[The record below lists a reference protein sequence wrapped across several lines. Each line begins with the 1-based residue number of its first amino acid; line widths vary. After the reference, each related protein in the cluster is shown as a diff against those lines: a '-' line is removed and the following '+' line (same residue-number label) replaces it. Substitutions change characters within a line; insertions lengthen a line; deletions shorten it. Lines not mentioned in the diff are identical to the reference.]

1 MTESWNFQIIRTI
14 FVDHKFHGFSF
25 WHSNFW
31 NIISYT
37 DCTTIVYPFIIR
49 YSLSI
54 LAARVYGLGPGLSFL
69 THAPVSFPLIKEER
83 VQASVF
89 TLGLGLVWTRVFERY
104 AS

>member
-1 MTESWNFQIIRTI
+1 MLLATR
-14 FVDHKFHGFSF
+14 
-25 WHSNFW
+25 
-31 NIISYT
+31 Y
-37 DCTTIVYPFIIR
+37 CTAIVYPFIIR
-49 YSLSI
+49 SLSI
-54 LAARVYGLGPGLSFL
+54 PAARVYGLGPGLSFL